1 VFVVDTNVLL
11 HAANEDDPLFEVCHE
26 RLSRWRRSRGAW
38 YLTWGIVYEFMR
50 VITHR
55 AVFPSPWT
63 GGEAWGFI
71 ESLLASPGLTVLC
84 ATDRHASVAADSI
97 DRVPELHGNLL
108 HDFHTAVLMRE
119 HGVSRI
125 YTRDLG
131 FHRFPFL
138 EVLDPTA

>member
-11 HAANEDDPLFEVCHE
+11 HAANEDDALFEVCHE
-26 RLSRWRRSRGAW
+26 RLSEWRRSPGSW
-38 YLTWGIVYEFMR
+38 YLTWGVVYEFMR

-55 AVFPSPWT
+55 AVFPNPWT
-63 GGEAWGFI
+63 APEAWAFI
-71 ESLLASPGLTVLC
+71 DSLLASPGLTVLS
-84 ATDRHASVAADSI
+84 ATDRHASVAAEWVHRIPD
-97 DRVPELHGNLL
+97 LHGNLT
-108 HDFHTAVLMRE
+108 HDFHTAVLMIE

-138 EVLDPTA
+138 EVLDPTS

>member
-11 HAANEDDPLFEVCHE
+11 HAANEDDPLFGVCHR
-26 RLSRWRRSRGAW
+26 RLSEWCRSPGSW

-55 AVFPSPWT
+55 AVFPNPWT
-63 GGEAWGFI
+63 VGEAWAFV
-71 ESLLASPGLTVLC
+71 ESLLAAPGLTVLS
-84 ATDRHASVAADSI
+84 ATDRHASVAAEWVHRIPD
-97 DRVPELHGNLL
+97 LHGNLI
-108 HDFHTAVLMRE
+108 HDFHTATLMRE
-119 HGVSRI
+119 HGISRI

-138 EVLDPTA
+138 EVLDPVA